1 VQYIIHT
8 IALRTHT
15 HTHRIIKLVR
25 AIRKGWLKTEA
36 QKERPEVCVCARVC
50 VCVCWCVYTGDNRLG
65 HERSVLPKQPAC
77 IQWIT
82 CAGAA
87 CVLDVGQRRASW
99 RGGLSQNGHRS
110 VVHPWGKA
118 KAARPRRE
126 LQPTRRVHSYRG
138 RLDGCG
144 SVSVCVCAHAC
155 ASVHACVYPSCLAWQ
170 AASAACLVQKL
181 ESIIPVAF
189 PYLHILHIFKSSMH
203 TCTYMYTGTH
213 SSNCAQIHKRTQEE
227 VAGHAMLD
235 PEDRPKIVPHKH
247 NSLREVSGWCVVKC
261 AGCLWW

>member
-1 VQYIIHT
+1 MQYIIHT

-99 RGGLSQNGHRS
+99 KRGPCLTAPACTSLHAHNAPHPQEPPVYLMWGNDGLAGEEGSAKTATGLSYIPGAKPKLPGHAESYNPPAEYIPTEVGWTGVALCPCVCVLMR
-110 VVHPWGKA
+110 VRLCTLVCTP
-118 KAARPRRE
+118 AA
-126 LQPTRRVHSYRG
+126 LRG
-138 RLDGCG
+138 RLP
-144 SVSVCVCAHAC
+144 V
-155 ASVHACVYPSCLAWQ
+155 PLAW
-170 AASAACLVQKL
+170 S
-181 ESIIPVAF
+181 
-189 PYLHILHIFKSSMH
+189 KSL
-203 TCTYMYTGTH
+203 
-213 SSNCAQIHKRTQEE
+213 K
-227 VAGHAMLD
+227 V
-235 PEDRPKIVPHKH
+235 
-247 NSLREVSGWCVVKC
+247 
-261 AGCLWW
+261 